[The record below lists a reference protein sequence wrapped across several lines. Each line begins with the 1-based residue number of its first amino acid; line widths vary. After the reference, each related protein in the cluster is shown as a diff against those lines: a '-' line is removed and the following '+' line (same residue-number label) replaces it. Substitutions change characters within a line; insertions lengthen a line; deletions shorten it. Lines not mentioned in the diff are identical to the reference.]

1 MRSSLAPGPQ
11 PPVPKH
17 MTLSPRMKKIKPS
30 ATMAVTEASAA
41 LRGQGIQVI
50 DFGAGE
56 PDFDTPQHIKQA
68 AAKAIAAGATKYT
81 PVGGT
86 AALKQAII
94 TKLARDNGLEYSPP
108 EVIASCGGKHSLFV
122 AFHALFSEGD
132 EVLVPAP
139 FWVSYPDML
148 ALAGATAKILMTREE
163 DAFKLTPA
171 QLRAAI
177 GPKTKAII
185 INSPS
190 NPAGVAYDEKELR
203 ALAEVLVDSE
213 LTLIT
218 DDVYEMMVYGGFQRT
233 HVLTVRPE
241 LRDRTLV
248 VNSVSKTYA
257 MTGWRIGY
265 TAGPA
270 QVIKAMSTLQGQM
283 TSNPSSPAQAAAAHA
298 LAGPQDSVTQM
309 VRQFE
314 HRAQFVVQRLA
325 AIPGVECPKPQGA
338 FYVFPNV
345 AAYLNRG
352 AQGPKTGDD
361 LAAYLIDAAH
371 VAVVGG
377 TDFGYPDH
385 IRISYA
391 NSMHNLERGLD
402 RIDAALRKLG

>member
-1 MRSSLAPGPQ
+1 MNLSHRVSL
-11 PPVPKH
+11 
-17 MTLSPRMKKIKPS
+17 IKPS
-30 ATMAVTEASAA
+30 ATMAVTERATA
-41 LRGQGIQVI
+41 LRARGVDLV

-56 PDFDTPQHIKQA
+56 PDFDTPEPIKA
-68 AAKAIAAGATKYT
+68 AATEAMRAGQTKYT

-86 AALKQAII
+86 DALKTAILG
-94 TKLARDNGLEYSPP
+94 KLQRDNGLRYEKN
-108 EVIASCGGKHSLFV
+108 EVLASCGGKH
-122 AFHALFSEGD
+122 ALFLAFQALFGPGD

-139 FWVSYPDML
+139 YWVSYIDML
-148 ALAGATAKILMTREE
+148 VLAGAEPRIVRTRAADGFKMTAADLE
-163 DAFKLTPA
+163 AALTP
-171 QLRAAI
+171 RCR
-177 GPKTKAII
+177 AII
-185 INSPS
+185 LNSPS
-190 NPAGVAYDEKELR
+190 NPSGIAYAAHELAPLLDVVARRDLII
-203 ALAEVLVDSE
+203 
-213 LTLIT
+213 IT

-233 HVLTVRPE
+233 HVLQVRPE

-270 QVIKAMSTLQGQM
+270 PVVKAMSTLQGQM
-283 TSNPSSPAQAAAAHA
+283 TSNPSSVAQAAAAHA

-309 VRQFE
+309 VREFE

-325 AIPGVECPKPQGA
+325 AIPGVECPTPQGA

-345 AAYLNRG
+345 AAFLNRG
-352 AQGPKTGDD
+352 AQGPKTGDE